1 MQALPISSGKTGL
14 RLPHY
19 PIPDRRVS
27 QSKKTMPDSSGYS
40 LHPATGNTQREIV
53 SPNPAGSCGKSRCPR
68 GSAFQV
74 GAGIRKT
81 RSGPVMTKR
90 YTPKKNHCGNKKN
103 RKTAFHHQ
111 RVYHPVPRKQ
121 IPLLKSKAD
130 KSCEKEW
137 FMIGFSPC
145 AKRAVFFH
153 PALLFSGRFA
163 VFPVRQIGFR
173 LMRFPPFLP
182 SVFQFDP
189 CCMEHS
195 FGIA

>member
-1 MQALPISSGKTGL
+1 MQALPVSSGKTGFA
-14 RLPHY
+14 LPHC
-19 PIPDRRVS
+19 PMPGRRVS
-27 QSKKTMPDSSGYS
+27 QAKQTMPDSSAYS
-40 LHPATGNTQREIV
+40 LHPATGNTQREIA
-53 SPNPAGSCGKSRCPR
+53 SPNPAGSRGKSRCPR

-81 RSGPVMTKR
+81 RSGPL
-90 YTPKKNHCGNKKN
+90 TPERRPPKEQSPQQKESKSRISSSANLSSASS
-103 RKTAFHHQ
+103 KTN
-111 RVYHPVPRKQ
+111 
-121 IPLLKSKAD
+121 PLLKSKPD

-145 AKRAVFFH
+145 AKLAVFFH